1 MKIGIIGFGSRAR
14 GVFKLMREAEG
25 TVDLVAICEVQDKE
39 SVRKIL
45 VESGLSADIPIYKDA
60 DEMLDETR
68 PDGVLIGTRC
78 SSHTEMALKV
88 MKRGLPM
95 YLEKPVATNLDDL
108 ARLERAYEEYE
119 YDAVV
124 SFPLKTSPM
133 VTLSRKLIDE
143 GRIGKISQIQAWNNV
158 PYGGVYYH
166 TWYRDEN
173 ETGGLFL
180 QKATHDFDYITFL
193 AGVKPVRI
201 CAVASK
207 VIYKGNKKAG
217 LRCSECDENKMCPE
231 SPYVLEKKSGQPVW
245 GEYCSFAVDT
255 GNQDSGS
262 AIIEYESGIHACYS
276 QNFVARKNAGAR
288 GARVIGYDGTLEFD
302 WYTNTIRVFS
312 HTGGADEKYEFEV
325 NGQSHFGGDFI
336 LAENF
341 IEVVRGKQRSVSGLG
356 AGILSARMCL
366 AATISATKGKFVSTE
381 IPE

>member
-108 ARLERAYEEYE
+108 ARLERAYEEYKS
-119 YDAVV
+119 DAVV

-143 GRIGKISQIQAWNNV
+143 GRIGKISQIQA
-158 PYGGVYYH
+158 
-166 TWYRDEN
+166 
-173 ETGGLFL
+173 
-180 QKATHDFDYITFL
+180 
-193 AGVKPVRI
+193 
-201 CAVASK
+201 
-207 VIYKGNKKAG
+207 
-217 LRCSECDENKMCPE
+217 
-231 SPYVLEKKSGQPVW
+231 
-245 GEYCSFAVDT
+245 
-255 GNQDSGS
+255 
-262 AIIEYESGIHACYS
+262 
-276 QNFVARKNAGAR
+276 
-288 GARVIGYDGTLEFD
+288 
-302 WYTNTIRVFS
+302 
-312 HTGGADEKYEFEV
+312 
-325 NGQSHFGGDFI
+325 
-336 LAENF
+336 
-341 IEVVRGKQRSVSGLG
+341 
-356 AGILSARMCL
+356 
-366 AATISATKGKFVSTE
+366 
-381 IPE
+381 